1 MFFYII
7 VHFFCIYAF
16 FLVPLHTKLFILIK
30 ITTMTTQELQTA
42 FEQAYGKQAEKVYFS
57 PGRVNLIGEHTD
69 YNGGCV
75 FPCALSFGAWLLIA
89 KNEDRVLRFK
99 SLNMPQE
106 YTIALDAIRPQ
117 PERAWCNYALGCM
130 DIIVRRHPEAKL
142 QSGYDLLYYGNVPAG
157 AGLSS
162 SAAMEVVTARAFT
175 EEMGWKDADDKA
187 YRTELALIGQACEHE
202 YAGVMCGIMDQ
213 FASAQGKKDHAIY
226 LNCDTLEFEHVP
238 VKLDGIKVVITNT
251 HSPHHLDSG
260 AYNDRV
266 RQCKTAVE
274 QISQVKPV
282 KFLAELNEEDW
293 RAVEGA
299 ITDPIAKKRARHVVG
314 EVARTAEAVEAL
326 KKGDIK
332 RFGKLMTASHVSL
345 RDDYEVTGPELDALA
360 EAAWQVDGV
369 LGSRMT
375 GGGFG
380 GCTVSLVRDEAIEE
394 FKAFVGAEYERKTG
408 LKADFYVAE
417 IGDGVT
423 RLA

>member
-1 MFFYII
+1 M
-7 VHFFCIYAF
+7 
-16 FLVPLHTKLFILIK
+16 
-30 ITTMTTQELQTA
+30 QQA
-42 FEQAYGKQAEKVYFS
+42 FEQAYGRKAEKIFFA

-89 KNEDRVLRFK
+89 KNNDQMLRFH
-99 SLNMPQE
+99 SMNMPQVYE
-106 YTIALDAIRPQ
+106 IAIDAIAPQ
-117 PERAWCNYALGCM
+117 GDRAWCNYALGCI
-130 DIIVRRHPEAKL
+130 DIIRRRHPEAKL
-142 QSGYDLLYYGNVPAG
+142 ESGYDLLYYGNVPAG

-175 EEMGWKDADDKA
+175 EEMNWKDADDKK

-202 YAGVMCGIMDQ
+202 YAGVMCGVMDQ
-213 FASAQGKKDHAIY
+213 FASAQGKKDHAIH

-238 VKLDGIKVVITNT
+238 VKLEGIKVVISNT

-274 QISQVKPV
+274 QISTVKPI
-282 KFLAELNEEDW
+282 KHLAELTPEDW
-293 RAVEGA
+293 KEVEGV
-299 ITDPIAKKRARHVVG
+299 ITDPIAKKRAHHVVG

-326 KKGDIK
+326 KRGDIL
-332 RFGKLMTASHVSL
+332 RFGELMTQSHVSL
-345 RDDYEVTGPELDALA
+345 RDDYEVTGKELDTMA
-360 EAAWQVDGV
+360 EAAWEVEGV

-380 GCTVSLVRDEAIEE
+380 GCTVSLVKDEAIET
-394 FKAFVGAEYERKTG
+394 FKAHVGKVYEEKTG
-408 LKADFYVAE
+408 LKPDFYVAE
-417 IGDGVT
+417 IGDGVS

>member
-1 MFFYII
+1 
-7 VHFFCIYAF
+7 
-16 FLVPLHTKLFILIK
+16 
-30 ITTMTTQELQTA
+30 MTTQEMKAA
-42 FEQAYGKQAEKVYFS
+42 FKQAYGHEAEKMFFS

-89 KNEDRVLRFK
+89 KNADKVLRFK

-106 YTIALDAIRPQ
+106 YTIPISDICPQ
-117 PERAWCNYALGCM
+117 PDRAWCNYSLGCM
-130 DIIVRRHPEAKL
+130 EIIRRRHPEAKL
-142 QSGYDLLYYGNVPAG
+142 ESGYDLLYYGNVPAG

-226 LNCDTLEFEHVP
+226 LNCDTMEFEHVP
-238 VKLDGIKVVITNT
+238 IKLEGIKVVISNT

-274 QISQVKPV
+274 QISKVKPI
-282 KFLAELNEEDW
+282 KNLAELSEEDW
-293 RAVEGA
+293 RAVESA
-299 ITDPIAKKRARHVVG
+299 VTDPVAHKRARHVVG
-314 EVARTAEAVEAL
+314 EVARTAAAVEAL
-326 KKGDIK
+326 KRGEIAY
-332 RFGKLMTASHVSL
+332 FGELMTASHVSL

-360 EAAWQVDGV
+360 EAAWQVEGV

-380 GCTVSLVRDEAIEE
+380 GCTVSLVKEEAIDT
-394 FKAFVGAEYERKTG
+394 FKAFVGAEYEKKTG

-417 IGDGVT
+417 IGDGVM
-423 RLA
+423 RLC

>member
-1 MFFYII
+1 
-7 VHFFCIYAF
+7 
-16 FLVPLHTKLFILIK
+16 
-30 ITTMTTQELQTA
+30 MTTQELKSA
-42 FEQAYGKQAEKVYFS
+42 FEQAYGHRAEKIFFS

-75 FPCALSFGAWLLIA
+75 FPCALSFGAWLAIA
-89 KNEDRVLRFK
+89 PNADKVLRFR
-99 SLNMPQE
+99 SMNMPQVYE
-106 YTIALDAIRPQ
+106 IAIDQIAPQ
-117 PERAWCNYALGCM
+117 GDRAWCNYALGCIE
-130 DIIVRRHPEAKL
+130 IIARRHPEASLKN
-142 QSGYDLLYYGNVPAG
+142 GYDLLYYGNVPAG

-175 EEMGWKDADDKA
+175 EEMGMKGLVDERVSGLEDKA

-226 LNCDTLEFEHVP
+226 LNCDTMEFEHVP

-274 QISQVKPV
+274 QISKVKPI
-282 KFLAELNEEDW
+282 KFLAELTEDDW
-293 RAVEGA
+293 REVESA

-314 EVARTAEAVEAL
+314 EVARTAEAVAAL
-326 KKGDIK
+326 QRGEIAY
-332 RFGKLMTASHVSL
+332 FGELMTASHVSL

-360 EAAWQVDGV
+360 EAAWQVEGV

-380 GCTVSLVRDEAIEE
+380 GCTVSLVRDEAIEA
-394 FKAFVGAEYERKTG
+394 FKAFVGEEYARKTG

-417 IGDGVT
+417 IGDGVM
-423 RLA
+423 RLE

>member
-1 MFFYII
+1 M
-7 VHFFCIYAF
+7 VH
-16 FLVPLHTKLFILIK
+16 KWKMENEQWKIK
-30 ITTMTTQELQTA
+30 INIIMTTQEMNLA
-42 FEQAYGKQAEKVYFS
+42 FEQAYGKKAEKMYFS

-75 FPCALSFGAWLLIA
+75 FPCALSFGAWLLLA
-89 KNEDRVLRFK
+89 KNNDQVLRFR
-99 SLNMPQE
+99 SLNMPQT
-106 YTIALDAIRPQ
+106 YSIPVTDIKPQ
-117 PERAWCNYALGCM
+117 PDRAWCNYALGCI
-130 DIIVRRHPEAKL
+130 DIIRRRHPEAKL
-142 QSGYDLLYYGNVPAG
+142 ESGYDLLYYGNVPAG

-175 EEMGWKDADDKA
+175 EEMNWKDADDKK

-202 YAGVMCGIMDQ
+202 YAGVMCGVMDQ
-213 FASAQGKKDHAIY
+213 FASAQGKKDHAIH

-238 VKLDGIKVVITNT
+238 VKLEGIKVVISNT

-274 QISQVKPV
+274 QISTVKPI
-282 KFLAELNEEDW
+282 KHLAELTPEDW
-293 RAVEGA
+293 KEVEGV
-299 ITDPIAKKRARHVVG
+299 ITDPIAKKRAHHVVG

-332 RFGKLMTASHVSL
+332 RFGELMTQSHVSL
-345 RDDYEVTGPELDALA
+345 RDDYEVTGKELDTMA
-360 EAAWQVDGV
+360 EAAWEVEGV

-380 GCTVSLVRDEAIEE
+380 GCTVSLVKDEAIET
-394 FKAFVGAEYERKTG
+394 FKAHVGKVYEEKTG
-408 LKADFYVAE
+408 LKPDFYVAE
-417 IGDGVT
+417 IGDGVS

>member
-1 MFFYII
+1 M
-7 VHFFCIYAF
+7 
-16 FLVPLHTKLFILIK
+16 TKE
-30 ITTMTTQELQTA
+30 ELQQA
-42 FEQAYGKQAEKVYFS
+42 FEVAYGRKAEKMYFA

-89 KNEDRVLRFK
+89 PNADKVLRFK
-99 SLNMPQE
+99 SLNMPE
-106 YTIALDAIRPQ
+106 TYEIAIDKIAPQ
-117 PERAWCNYALGCM
+117 PDRAWCNYSLGCM
-130 DIIVRRHPEAKL
+130 AIIARRHPEATL

-175 EEMGWKDADDKA
+175 EEMGFRLADDKA

-238 VKLDGIKVVITNT
+238 VKLEGIKVVITNT

-274 QISQVKPV
+274 QISKVKPV
-282 KFLAELNEEDW
+282 KFLAELTEDDW
-293 RAVEGA
+293 REVEGA

-314 EVARTAEAVEAL
+314 EVARTAAAVEAL
-326 KKGDIK
+326 KKGEIAY
-332 RFGKLMTASHVSL
+332 FGELMTASHVSL

-360 EAAWQVDGV
+360 EAAWQVEGV

-380 GCTVSLVRDEAIEE
+380 GCTVSLVKDEAIDT
-394 FKAFVGAEYERKTG
+394 FKAFVGAEYEKKTG

>member
-1 MFFYII
+1 
-7 VHFFCIYAF
+7 
-16 FLVPLHTKLFILIK
+16 
-30 ITTMTTQELQTA
+30 MTTQEMKAA
-42 FEQAYGKQAEKVYFS
+42 FKQAYGQEAEKMFFS

-89 KNEDRVLRFK
+89 KNVDKVLRFK

-106 YTIALDAIRPQ
+106 YTIPISDICPQ
-117 PERAWCNYALGCM
+117 PDRAWCNYSLGCM
-130 DIIVRRHPEAKL
+130 EIIRRRHPEAKL
-142 QSGYDLLYYGNVPAG
+142 ESGYDLLYYGNVPAG

-175 EEMGWKDADDKA
+175 EEMGWKDADEKA

-226 LNCDTLEFEHVP
+226 LNCDTMEFEHVP
-238 VKLDGIKVVITNT
+238 VKLEGIKVVISNT

-274 QISQVKPV
+274 QISQVKPI
-282 KFLAELNEEDW
+282 KNLAELSEEDW
-293 RAVEGA
+293 RAVESA
-299 ITDPIAKKRARHVVG
+299 VTDPVAHKRARHVVG
-314 EVARTAEAVEAL
+314 EVARTAAAVEAL
-326 KKGDIK
+326 KRGEIAY
-332 RFGKLMTASHVSL
+332 FGELMTASHVSL

-360 EAAWQVDGV
+360 EAAWQVEGV

-380 GCTVSLVRDEAIEE
+380 GCTVSLVKDEAIEN
-394 FKAFVGAEYERKTG
+394 FKAFVGAEYEKKTG

-417 IGDGVT
+417 IGDGVM
-423 RLA
+423 RLE

>member
-1 MFFYII
+1 
-7 VHFFCIYAF
+7 
-16 FLVPLHTKLFILIK
+16 
-30 ITTMTTQELQTA
+30 MTTQELNRA
-42 FEQAYGKQAEKVYFS
+42 FEQTYGRKADKMFFS

-75 FPCALSFGAWLLIA
+75 LPCALSFGAWLLIA
-89 KNEDRVLRFK
+89 KNEDKVLRFH
-99 SLNMPQE
+99 SLNMPQT
-106 YTIALDAIRPQ
+106 YSIQLSAISPQ
-117 PERAWCNYALGCM
+117 PDRAWCNYALGCI
-130 DIIVRRHPEAKL
+130 DIIRRRHPEAKL
-142 QSGYDLLYYGNVPAG
+142 ASGYDLLYYGNVPAG

-162 SAAMEVVTARAFT
+162 SAAMEVVTARTFT
-175 EEMGWKDADDKA
+175 EEMVESLDTQLPFGYTDDKK

-202 YAGVMCGIMDQ
+202 YAGVMCGVMDQ

-238 VKLDGIKVVITNT
+238 VKLEGIKVVITNT

-266 RQCKTAVE
+266 RQCQTAVE
-274 QISQVKPV
+274 QISKVKPI
-282 KFLAELNEEDW
+282 KFLAELTPEDW
-293 RAVEGA
+293 EQVQDAV
-299 ITDPIAKKRARHVVG
+299 TDPIAKKRARHVVG

-326 KKGDIK
+326 KQGKIEL
-332 RFGKLMTASHVSL
+332 FGELMTASHVSL
-345 RDDYEVTGPELDALA
+345 RDDYEVTGKELDTLA
-360 EAAWQVDGV
+360 EAAWQVEGV

-380 GCTVSLVRDEAIEE
+380 GCTVSLVRDEAIET
-394 FKAFVGAEYERKTG
+394 FKAFVGKEYEEKTG

>member
-1 MFFYII
+1 
-7 VHFFCIYAF
+7 
-16 FLVPLHTKLFILIK
+16 
-30 ITTMTTQELQTA
+30 MTTQELQQA
-42 FEQAYGKQAEKVYFS
+42 FEQAYGRKADKVFFA

-89 KNEDRVLRFK
+89 KNNDNVLRFK

-106 YTIALDAIRPQ
+106 YSIPVAEIKPQ
-117 PERAWCNYALGCM
+117 GDRAWCNYSLGCI
-130 DIIVRRHPEAKL
+130 DIIARRHPEAKL
-142 QSGYDLLYYGNVPAG
+142 KSGYDLLYFGNVPAG

-175 EEMGWKDADDKA
+175 EEMGWKDADDKK

-202 YAGVMCGIMDQ
+202 YAGVMCGVMDQ

-238 VKLDGIKVVITNT
+238 VKLSGIKVVISNT

-266 RQCKTAVE
+266 RQCKTALE
-274 QISQVKPV
+274 QICKVKPI
-282 KFLAELNEEDW
+282 KHLAELTEEDW
-293 RAVEGA
+293 KEVEGA

-314 EVARTAEAVEAL
+314 EVARTAAAVEAL
-326 KKGDIK
+326 KRGEIAY
-332 RFGKLMTASHVSL
+332 FGELMTASHVSL

-360 EAAWQVDGV
+360 AAAWEVEGV

-380 GCTVSLVRDEAIEE
+380 GCTVSLVKDEAIEH
-394 FKAFVGAEYERKTG
+394 FKAYVGAEYEKKTG

-417 IGDGVT
+417 IGDGVM

>member
-1 MFFYII
+1 MN
-7 VHFFCIYAF
+7 
-16 FLVPLHTKLFILIK
+16 L
-30 ITTMTTQELQTA
+30 A
-42 FEQAYGKQAEKVYFS
+42 FEQAYGKKAEKMYFS

-75 FPCALSFGAWLLIA
+75 FPCALSFGAWLLLA
-89 KNEDRVLRFK
+89 KNNDHVLRFR
-99 SLNMPQE
+99 SLNMPQT
-106 YTIALDAIRPQ
+106 YSIPVADIKPQ
-117 PERAWCNYALGCM
+117 PDRAWCNYALGCI
-130 DIIVRRHPEAKL
+130 DIIRRRHPEAKL
-142 QSGYDLLYYGNVPAG
+142 ESGYDLLYYGNVPAG

-175 EEMGWKDADDKA
+175 EEMNWKDADDKK

-202 YAGVMCGIMDQ
+202 YAGVMCGVMDQ
-213 FASAQGKKDHAIY
+213 FASAQGKKDHAIH

-238 VKLDGIKVVITNT
+238 VKLEGIKVVISNT

-274 QISQVKPV
+274 QISTVKPI
-282 KFLAELNEEDW
+282 KHLAELTPEDW
-293 RAVEGA
+293 KEVEGV
-299 ITDPIAKKRARHVVG
+299 ITDPIAKKRAHHVVG

-332 RFGKLMTASHVSL
+332 RFGELMTQSHISL
-345 RDDYEVTGPELDALA
+345 RDDYEVTGKELDTMA
-360 EAAWQVDGV
+360 EAAWEVEGV

-380 GCTVSLVRDEAIEE
+380 GCTVSLVKDEAIET
-394 FKAFVGAEYERKTG
+394 FKAHVGKVYEEKTG
-408 LKADFYVAE
+408 LKPDFYVAE
-417 IGDGVT
+417 IGDGVS

>member
-1 MFFYII
+1 MCDFFRIFAPYFT
-7 VHFFCIYAF
+7 H
-16 FLVPLHTKLFILIK
+16 KLY
-30 ITTMTTQELQTA
+30 TYMSTQEMNAA
-42 FEQAYGKQAEKVYFS
+42 FEQAYGRKAEKMFFS

-75 FPCALSFGAWLLIA
+75 FPCALSFGAWLLVS
-89 KNEDRVLRFK
+89 KNTDGVLRFR
-99 SLNMPQE
+99 SLNMPQVYE
-106 YTIALDAIRPQ
+106 IAIDRIAPQ
-117 PERAWCNYALGCM
+117 PDRAWCNYALGCI
-130 DIIVRRHPEAKL
+130 DIISRRHPEAKL
-142 QSGYDLLYYGNVPAG
+142 ESGYDLLYYGNVPAG

-175 EEMGWKDADDKA
+175 EEMGWKDADDKK

-202 YAGVMCGIMDQ
+202 YAGVMCGVMDQ

-238 VKLDGIKVVITNT
+238 VKLDGIKVVISNT

-266 RQCKTAVE
+266 RQCHTAVE
-274 QISQVKPV
+274 QISRVKPI
-282 KFLAELNEEDW
+282 KFLAELSPADW
-293 RAVEGA
+293 KEVEGA

-326 KKGDIK
+326 KKGDIV
-332 RFGKLMTASHVSL
+332 RFGELMTASHVSL
-345 RDDYEVTGPELDALA
+345 RDDYEVTGKELDSLA
-360 EAAWQVDGV
+360 EAAWQVKGV

-380 GCTVSLVRDEAIEE
+380 GCTVSLVKDEAIDE
-394 FKAFVGAEYERKTG
+394 FKRFVGAEYEKKTG

-417 IGDGVT
+417 IGDGVM